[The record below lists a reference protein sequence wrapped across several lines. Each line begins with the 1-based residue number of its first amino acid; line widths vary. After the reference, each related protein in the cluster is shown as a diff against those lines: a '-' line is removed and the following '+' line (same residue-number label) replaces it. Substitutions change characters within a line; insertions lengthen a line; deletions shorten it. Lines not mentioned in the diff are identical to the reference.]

1 MRPQPTPVAPDAPA
15 ATSPDPE
22 VPGRLDRDLLV
33 AATVKLVDR
42 HGVARCTMRM
52 LGEELGRSAMASYRH
67 VANKDELVAFAADAV
82 LAGVEIPD
90 SGSGTPRE
98 RLRELTQN
106 AFLQLAAHPWVA
118 PFLLT
123 FVRSMPN
130 ADRVHREMV
139 AILSEV
145 EPNRE
150 RARLGAGAVR
160 AYLIGWLAGHDMDK
174 DGSSATSGNRSGP
187 RPSAAARAQFDFGLD
202 AMIVGILVSLS

>member
-1 MRPQPTPVAPDAPA
+1 VTPQPTRAARDTAPDA
-15 ATSPDPE
+15 SPDPE
-22 VPGRLDRDLLV
+22 APGRLDRDLLV
-33 AATVKLVDR
+33 AATVSLVDS
-42 HGVARCTMRM
+42 HGVARFTMRM

-67 VANKDELVAFAADAV
+67 VANKDELVALAADAV
-82 LAGVEIPD
+82 LAGVEIPVAA
-90 SGSGTPRE
+90 SGTPRE

-123 FVRSMPN
+123 YVRSMPN
-130 ADRVHREMV
+130 ADQVHREMV

-160 AYLIGWLAGHDMDK
+160 AYLIGWLAGYDGDK
-174 DGSSATSGNRSGP
+174 YRSSGTPGP
-187 RPSAAARAQFDFGLD
+187 GPGPSAAARAQFDFGLD

>member
-1 MRPQPTPVAPDAPA
+1 MTPQPSRAAQDAP
-15 ATSPDPE
+15 PD
-22 VPGRLDRDLLV
+22 VDAPGRLDRDRLV
-33 AATVKLVDR
+33 AATVGLVDK
-42 HGVARCTMRM
+42 HGVARFTMRM
-52 LGEELGRSAMASYRH
+52 LGEELGRSAMATYRH

-82 LAGVEIPD
+82 LAGVAIPEA
-90 SGSGTPRE
+90 GSGTPRE

-145 EPNRE
+145 EPNRD

-174 DGSSATSGNRSGP
+174 DGSSGTLDAGSGRG
-187 RPSAAARAQFDFGLD
+187 PSAAARAQFDFGLD